1 MPKVSKRIQSAREQ
15 VDRLKHYPLDEAVD
29 TLGRFPKAKFD
40 ETVELSIHL
49 GVDPRQSSQMVRGT
63 VNLPHGSGKSVRV
76 IVFTEDAE
84 SAQAAGADEAGL
96 DDLIGRIQEGWTD
109 FDVAVATPAA
119 MKEVRKV
126 ARVLGPRGLMP
137 NPKSGTVTDDVV
149 AALKEI
155 KQGGRVEY
163 KMDKTAN
170 VGVVVGK
177 RSFSK
182 EQLVENIQT
191 VVESI
196 GKAKPEGMKGGTRF
210 IRSMAISGT
219 MTPSVRL
226 DAAIHS
232 QF

>member
-1 MPKVSKRIQSAREQ
+1 MATVSKRIRAAREQ
-15 VDRLKHYPLDEAVD
+15 VDRLKEYTLSEAVE

-49 GVDPRQSSQMVRGT
+49 GVDPRQSNQMVRGT
-63 VNLPHGSGKSVRV
+63 VNLPNGSGKKVR
-76 IVFTEDAE
+76 ILAFTDDVDA
-84 SAQAAGADEAGL
+84 AKAAGADEAGL
-96 DDLIGRIQEGWTD
+96 DDMIAKVQDGWMD

-137 NPKSGTVTDDVV
+137 NPKSGTVTDDI
-149 AALKEI
+149 AAAI
-155 KQGGRVEY
+155 KDIKLGGRVEF

-170 VGVVVGK
+170 MGVVVGK
-177 RSFSK
+177 RSFEAGS
-182 EQLVENIQT
+182 LVENIQT
-191 VVESI
+191 VVNAV
-196 GKAKPEGMKGGTRF
+196 GKIKPDGLKGSRYIKT
-210 IRSMAISGT
+210 MAISGT

-226 DAAIHS
+226 EQALFA